1 MRIKLI
7 NPNTTARMTEAMARC
22 ARQVAAPGTE
32 VIAVNPTMG
41 PPSIEG
47 YYDEA
52 LATPGLLAEV
62 AAGER
67 NGGDGYDGYV
77 IACFGDP
84 GLYAARE
91 LARGP
96 VIGIAEAAMHAAS
109 VLAPGFSVVTTLA
122 RTCGMA
128 WHLAERYGMKRFCR
142 NVRATDVAVLDL
154 DTPGSAARRI
164 IVDECRRALV
174 EDGSD
179 AIVLGCAGMAELCA
193 EIEDALGAPVIEG
206 VTAAVKWTEALV
218 ALRLATAKRGD
229 YARPLAKRYEGALAS
244 FSPGGAEGL
253 PEPLDANA
261 DAAPASARQRAQ
273 DSAQHAA
280 SGLQGAESVR
290 VNTVEA
296 GRFIH
301 SV

>member
-7 NPNTTARMTEAMARC
+7 NPNTTQRMTDAMGRC
-22 ARQVAAPGTE
+22 AREVASPGTE

-67 NGGDGYDGYV
+67 EGCDGYV

-128 WHLAERYGMKRFCR
+128 WHLAERYGMRRFCR

-154 DTPGSAARRI
+154 DKPGSAARRI
-164 IVDECRRALV
+164 ILDECRRALA

-218 ALRLATAKRGD
+218 ALRLSTAKRGD
-229 YARPLAKRYEGALAS
+229 FARPLAKRYDGELAS
-244 FSPGGAEGL
+244 FSPPETDPNPRPPREAIEGL
-253 PEPLDANA
+253 C
-261 DAAPASARQRAQ
+261 SAGEESGQK
-273 DSAQHAA
+273 SAENDD
-280 SGLQGAESVR
+280 LLR
-290 VNTVEA
+290 VNAINSVA
-296 GRFIH
+296 HIH
-301 SV
+301 SL